1 MDAARMAAQSDPER
15 NPNFRRRWS
24 APPLNR
30 KRPRTV
36 GAIPGAQNSF
46 GNSSEAENS
55 EGARLIQWAC
65 RLDRI
70 ADAELAFGQVAAAER
85 LSAQAAEMRETAR

>member
-1 MDAARMAAQSDPER
+1 MAAQSDPDR

-24 APPLNR
+24 APPLKR
-30 KRPRTV
+30 ERPRIV

-46 GNSSEAENS
+46 GSSSEIENS
-55 EGARLIQWAC
+55 KSARLIQWAC

-70 ADAELAFGQVAAAER
+70 ADAELAFGHVAAAER
-85 LSAQAAEMRETAR
+85 LSAQAAEMREAAR